1 MTPMQ
6 MVHHIEGHLW
16 FEERLKD
23 WFLSLKQKAL
33 IVFGVKQEK
42 AEKEKTNA

>member
-16 FEERLKD
+16 FEERLKE
-23 WFLSLKQKAL
+23 WIKWLTQKAS
-33 IVFGVKQEK
+33 IAFCVKQEK
-42 AEKEKTNA
+42 ADKEKNNA